1 MIQSVFTERQA
12 MRALR
17 YLLIISATLLASTA
31 HAAEKARDVIQ
42 IENPFAR
49 ASVPGMGMSAI
60 FMTLKNTGQQEHL
73 LVEAQS
79 GVSANTE
86 LHGHVMD
93 KGMMRMRQMAH
104 IHIKPGQDKL
114 LKPGGLHIMLIGL
127 TTTLI
132 EGREIKL
139 KLTFD
144 DGSEQ
149 TLTVPVKSISAKY

>member
-1 MIQSVFTERQA
+1 MIQSVFTEIQA
-12 MRALR
+12 MRFLQ
-17 YLLIISATLLASTA
+17 YLLVLSATLLTPMAYA
-31 HAAEKARDVIQ
+31 EEKASDVIQ
-42 IENPFAR
+42 AENPFAR
-49 ASVPGMGMSAI
+49 ASVPGMAMSAV
-60 FMTLKNTGQQEHL
+60 FMTLKNTGEQEHF

-79 GVSANTE
+79 GASANTE
-86 LHGHVMD
+86 LHGHVLD

-104 IHIKPGQDKL
+104 IHLKPGQDKI

-132 EGREIKL
+132 EGHEIKL